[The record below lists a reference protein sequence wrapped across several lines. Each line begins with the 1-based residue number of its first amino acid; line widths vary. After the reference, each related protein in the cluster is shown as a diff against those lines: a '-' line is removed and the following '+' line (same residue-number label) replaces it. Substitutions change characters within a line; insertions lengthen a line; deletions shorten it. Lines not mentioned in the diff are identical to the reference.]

1 MEPTH
6 SMLLPSL
13 VISWAVITGILAV
26 LVVYRITLAGKET
39 SEIDINAAEPRRL
52 QDQEVLV
59 SKMARLKVPII
70 VLVVISG
77 VLLLTSAGIWIYQGL
92 LSS

>member
-6 SMLLPSL
+6 SMLLPYL
-13 VISWAVITGILAV
+13 VIAWAVITGILAV

-39 SEIDINAAEPRRL
+39 SEIDINASEPQRL
-52 QDQEVLV
+52 KDQEALV
-59 SKMARLKVPII
+59 SKMSRLNVPII
-70 VLVVISG
+70 VLIVISSA
-77 VLLLTSAGIWIYQGL
+77 LLLTSAGIWIYQGL